1 MIFPHCESDSI
12 VQVNDK
18 FRIDVTRSYVSKDE
32 GPILKVEIEPH
43 TGDGFIDVT
52 GTDYSDWYLDWQ
64 YTSDGDKIISVKV
77 YTAISPDPEVSVT
90 STYDVTCLLEADDKL
105 FSKEQELKFHESD
118 IMRYLPQGRNT
129 WKYMIRQAQ
138 TMIFDWLYTNGNF
151 NFDGTRIGKDSI
163 VVTDDLRD
171 WSTFLT
177 LRLIMMDMRKQ
188 AGDIFEQKMIAYE
201 VKEQR
206 AREKYIIRI
215 DRNKDGVQDNFE
227 GLEVQVKRLVRI

>member
-1 MIFPHCESDSI
+1 MIFPHCETDKI

-18 FRIDVTRSYVSKDE
+18 FRIDATRSYTAED
-32 GPILKVEIEPH
+32 PIVKVEIEPH

-52 GTDYSDWYLDWQ
+52 GSDYSDWYVDWQ
-64 YTSDGDKIISVKV
+64 YSSAGTKTISVKV
-77 YTAISPDPEVSVT
+77 YTSLAPDVSVT
-90 STYDVTCLLEADDKL
+90 STYTVTCLTEAVDEL
-105 FSKEQELKFHESD
+105 FSDEQELKFHESD

-129 WKYMIRQAQ
+129 WKYIIRQSQ
-138 TMIFDWLYTNGNF
+138 RMIFDWLYTNGNT
-151 NFDGTRIGKDSI
+151 NLDGTKIDKTSI

-171 WSTFLT
+171 WSTFLS

-188 AGDIFEQKMIAYE
+188 TGDIFEQKMQEYE

-215 DRNKDGVQDNFE
+215 DTNKDGVQDNFE
-227 GLEVQVKRLVRI
+227 GVEVQVKRLIRI